1 MNTAKL
7 RNRVP
12 SKKISRT
19 SKVLDISE
27 ELDDYEVLHK
37 LLAIIRSIQANAT
50 EAILCGFD
58 GVNPPRTCGSTYGVP
73 ADEVEDASDTD
84 HPLFY
89 ALYGHG
95 GVDRTQPSIAIYDK
109 KLLELTDQSNVF
121 RIITKEALLAVIKVK
136 T

>member
-84 HPLFY
+84 HPLFMHFT
-89 ALYGHG
+89 ATMVWIVLNP
-95 GVDRTQPSIAIYDK
+95 VLQ
-109 KLLELTDQSNVF
+109 F
-121 RIITKEALLAVIKVK
+121 MTKNY
-136 T
+136 